1 MKIVKK
7 YLNAFLLDSFKILFL
22 RLFGVGLQYLV
33 LLFLTNNLTEELFG
47 KYNYLTTIII
57 PVAAISLLGMDNSF
71 LQFVGKLRAQGQE
84 SYLKKLYKNKILIT
98 IVMVVGSLILY
109 VALTY
114 IFKDFF
120 SEDRKYIYNYIAITL
135 LPFALF
141 ILNIQV
147 LRGLNQLVVSEL
159 FRGVFRHGLLLLL
172 ILLAISYDKLDDI
185 IVIFSISIYILGVV
199 STYQV
204 WRSFPKIGNDLIN
217 YESISRKQILKT
229 SIPMSISFFSLLI
242 MQSFDIII
250 LERFYDFKVVA
261 HYGIAIKISLII
273 GIVLASINTLIAPN
287 ISSLFYENKKEEL
300 NTLVRKATSLNFVIT
315 LPIIFFVSFFSEFF
329 LEIFG
334 EEYVV
339 AKSALIIILA
349 GQIFN
354 AICGPVGTYL
364 NMTGRQV
371 VYQKVLLIALLL
383 NLVLNLILIPKFGI
397 IGSAASTSISLMF
410 WNITGMLII
419 YRKDKIN
426 SSIFGKIIIK

>member
-1 MKIVKK
+1 
-7 YLNAFLLDSFKILFL
+7 
-22 RLFGVGLQYLV
+22 
-33 LLFLTNNLTEELFG
+33 
-47 KYNYLTTIII
+47 
-57 PVAAISLLGMDNSF
+57 
-71 LQFVGKLRAQGQE
+71 
-84 SYLKKLYKNKILIT
+84 
-98 IVMVVGSLILY
+98 
-109 VALTY
+109 
-114 IFKDFF
+114 
-120 SEDRKYIYNYIAITL
+120 
-135 LPFALF
+135 
-141 ILNIQV
+141 
-147 LRGLNQLVVSEL
+147 
-159 FRGVFRHGLLLLL
+159 
-172 ILLAISYDKLDDI
+172 
-185 IVIFSISIYILGVV
+185 
-199 STYQV
+199 
-204 WRSFPKIGNDLIN
+204 
-217 YESISRKQILKT
+217 
-229 SIPMSISFFSLLI
+229 